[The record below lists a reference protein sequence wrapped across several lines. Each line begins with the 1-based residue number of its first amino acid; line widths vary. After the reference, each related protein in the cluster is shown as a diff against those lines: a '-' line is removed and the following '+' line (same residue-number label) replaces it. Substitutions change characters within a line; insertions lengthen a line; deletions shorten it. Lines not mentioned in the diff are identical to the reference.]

1 MDVILTYLT
10 AHPTTDL
17 GAIVRKYRPQLEPFE
32 AVYRRL
38 HAAPELSS
46 QEEQTAGVAAA
57 HLESLGFEVHTKIG
71 GHGVAGVLRNGPG
84 KTVLLRADMDG
95 LPVLEKTG
103 LEYAS
108 KKRMVDVDGV
118 EKPTMHACGH
128 DTHITSLMAAA
139 TVLHSARAHW
149 SGTLICVFQPA
160 EESLNGAQTMVNDGL
175 YEKVPKP
182 DVVLGQ
188 HVMSM
193 KTGTVTVRAGPI
205 LTASDSFSVRIYG
218 RGGHGSM
225 PHNCIDPI
233 VIGCSIVTRLQTIV
247 SRETTPGELAVV
259 TCGSIHSG
267 DAANV
272 IPDFL
277 DLKLNVRTYNP
288 DVRERVLGALHR
300 IIDAECQASGVVE
313 KPTIK
318 HFSSIPSTVN
328 DEAAVEKLKGKFNA
342 YFKDNLVESKPS
354 TASEDFSVLAT
365 AVGAPYVYWYF
376 GGVDAA
382 KWEDAKARGKL
393 HELPSNHSALFAPV
407 IEPTLKTGIDAMS
420 LAALTFFT

>member
-1 MDVILTYLT
+1 MTIKRIVRP
-10 AHPTTDL
+10 ATTDL
-17 GAIVRKYRPQLEPFE
+17 GAIVEKYRPQLEPFE
-32 AVYRRL
+32 AIYRRL
-38 HAAPELSS
+38 HASPELSS
-46 QEEQTAGVAAA
+46 QEEQTAAIAAG

-71 GHGVAGVLRNGPG
+71 GHGVAGILRNGPG

-108 KKRMVDVDGV
+108 KKHMVDTDGV

-139 TVLHSARAHW
+139 TVLHSSRAHW

-160 EESLNGAQTMVNDGL
+160 EEHLNGAQAMVDDGL
-175 YEKVPKP
+175 YNKIPKP

-188 HVMSM
+188 HVMKM
-193 KTGTVTVRAGPI
+193 KTGTVAVLAGPI
-205 LTASDSFSVRIYG
+205 LTASDSFSVRIHG

-225 PHNCIDPI
+225 PDHCIDPI
-233 VIGCSIVTRLQTIV
+233 VIGCSLVSRLQTIV
-247 SRETTPGELAVV
+247 SREVTPGELAVV
-259 TCGSIHSG
+259 TCGSIHAG
-267 DAANV
+267 DAENV

-277 DLKLNVRTYNP
+277 DLKLNVRTYSP
-288 DVRERVLGALHR
+288 EIRERVLNSLHR
-300 IIDAECQASGVVE
+300 IIEAECQASGAVE

-318 HFSSIPSTVN
+318 RTFSSPSTVN
-328 DEAAVEKLKGKFNA
+328 DEATVEKLKGTFNP
-342 YFKDNLVESKPS
+342 YFKDRMVESKPS
-354 TASEDFSVLAT
+354 TASEDFSILAT
-365 AVGAPYVYWYF
+365 AVGAPYVYWNF
-376 GGVDAA
+376 GGVDAE

-393 HELPSNHSALFAPV
+393 EELPSNHSPFFAPV

-420 LAALTFFT
+420 LAALTFFN